1 MTTSNFAPTPSAE
14 IVAALFK
21 TEHVS
26 DFEIHC
32 TDQKFRVHRIILKNR
47 SHYFRQMLNN
57 EYAETSEGILKL
69 EDVHP
74 NVLKTLIDIIY
85 TNKCDLTDLVENELK
100 NPGILAEATLFPT
113 ASEHKIENMGALVC
127 QSCNK
132 GLAVVKACMAVS
144 SLADRFLCEGVD
156 DVLLDKITDT
166 RYVDLTHFF
175 KELGTEKEKEIIL
188 CKSLAQ
194 MFDNAGTGQSNRAQK
209 LITGIITDRIHGLYQ
224 IGFRDAIHALSQ
236 HTDLMADVAL
246 EQVMGDL
253 RLECPTCYTV
263 DRFPRPKCVD
273 ILVTGKKTL
282 KCSRC
287 GVSRSILEKL
297 GALLGA

>member
-246 EQVMGDL
+246 EQVTGDL
-253 RLECPTCYTV
+253 RLGCTDCYKV
-263 DRFPRPKCVD
+263 DRFPR
-273 ILVTGKKTL
+273 
-282 KCSRC
+282 S
-287 GVSRSILEKL
+287 
-297 GALLGA
+297 